1 MQERSEAETVTG
13 IRRNCQKYKNWK
25 NRKKMIFFINNT
37 NSHRRGRHGKGI
49 ILFTQKIHLK
59 NEKKN
64 IND

>member
-1 MQERSEAETVTG
+1 
-13 IRRNCQKYKNWK
+13 
-25 NRKKMIFFINNT
+25 MIFFINNT
-37 NSHRRGRHGKGI
+37 NSHRKGRHGKGI

>member
-1 MQERSEAETVTG
+1 
-13 IRRNCQKYKNWK
+13 
-25 NRKKMIFFINNT
+25 MIFFINNT

-64 IND
+64 INDYKRVSGFFLNFKG